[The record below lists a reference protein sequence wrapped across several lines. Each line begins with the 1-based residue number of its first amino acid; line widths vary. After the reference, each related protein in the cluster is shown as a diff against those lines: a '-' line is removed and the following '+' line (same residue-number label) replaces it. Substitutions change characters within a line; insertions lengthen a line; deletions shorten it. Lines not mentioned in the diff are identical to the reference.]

1 MVYLNN
7 LDILIII
14 LFFIILLTIGFLSA
28 KKGEHDRE
36 SFLLNNRNV
45 GLGLFIM
52 TNVSTWY
59 GGILGVGEFTYKYG
73 ILSWLTQGLPY
84 YIFAFVFAYFFA
96 EKIRNSVLI
105 TIPEKIE
112 EVYGK
117 KTAAVSSILIFFLVQ
132 PAPYIFMVASLLSL
146 IIGTSL
152 LTSLVISALFSSVY
166 LLKGGYKADLYT
178 DVFQFFVMFLGFILI
193 VVVSFSLLG
202 GYNYLDANLPDGY
215 LSIPDSIS
223 PHYIIVW
230 FIIASWT
237 FADPGFHQRCYAA
250 KNAKTAKYGILIS
263 IIFWALFDFLTT
275 TTGLYARAYLPN
287 LTTPVLAFPLFADKI
302 LVPGLKG
309 LFFIAMFATILST
322 SNSFTFLSASTFGND
337 LIKYILPNSD
347 EVKRVFFVKI
357 GLAVTIIISV
367 LIAYFYNSVIE
378 IWYSIGS
385 VCIPGLI
392 LLIISSYYKKFR
404 ISNSTAL
411 IEIIISTVVSFL
423 WLISKSTI
431 IPEQLLFIEPMI
443 AGLLVGMIIHLWGML
458 NIKKLS

>member
-1 MVYLNN
+1 MVSLNN

-14 LFFIILLTIGFLSA
+14 LFFLILITIGFLSS
-28 KKGEHDRE
+28 KRGEHDRE
-36 SFLLNNRNV
+36 SYLLNDRKV
-45 GLGLFIM
+45 GLALFVM

-59 GGILGVGEFTYKYG
+59 GGILGVGEFTYRYG
-73 ILSWLTQGLPY
+73 ILSWITQGLPY
-84 YIFAFVFAYFFA
+84 YLFAILFAYFFA

-117 KTAAVSSILIFFLVQ
+117 RTAALSSLLIYFLVQ

-146 IIGTSL
+146 IMGTSL
-152 LTSLVISALFSSVY
+152 LTSLIISSLFSSVY
-166 LLKGGYKADLYT
+166 LFKGGYKADLYT

-193 VVVSFSLLG
+193 IVVSVSVLG
-202 GYNYLDANLPDGY
+202 GYNYLDTNLPEGY
-215 LSIPDSIS
+215 LSIPTSIT

-250 KNAKTAKYGILIS
+250 KSAKTAKYGIIIS

-275 TTGLYARAYLPN
+275 TTGLYAKAYLPN

-302 LVPGLKG
+302 LMSGLKG

-337 LIKYILPNSD
+337 LMKYLFTSAN
-347 EVKRVFFVKI
+347 EVKRVWFVRV
-357 GLAVTIIISV
+357 GLIFTMLISIV
-367 LIAYFYNSVIE
+367 IAYYYNSVIE

-404 ISNSTAL
+404 ISNRIAFY
-411 IEIIISTVVSFL
+411 EIIISTLVSFI
-423 WLISKSTI
+423 WLITKSTL
-431 IPEQLLFIEPMI
+431 IPEQLIFIEPMI
-443 AGLLVGMIIHLWGML
+443 AGLLVGLIIHLWGMF
-458 NIKKLS
+458 KLKFYS